1 MYKSSM
7 CNSVHIVNDRSVLD
21 RKKMQKHY
29 VLTDVVPQNPHL
41 TEQKKFFESGLIKL
55 ELKSSFLQTGKQ
67 EAGIADDL
75 KNL

>member
-1 MYKSSM
+1 
-7 CNSVHIVNDRSVLD
+7 
-21 RKKMQKHY
+21 MQKHY

-41 TEQKKFFESGLIKL
+41 TEQKKFFESALIKL

-67 EAGIADDL
+67 EAGIAGDF